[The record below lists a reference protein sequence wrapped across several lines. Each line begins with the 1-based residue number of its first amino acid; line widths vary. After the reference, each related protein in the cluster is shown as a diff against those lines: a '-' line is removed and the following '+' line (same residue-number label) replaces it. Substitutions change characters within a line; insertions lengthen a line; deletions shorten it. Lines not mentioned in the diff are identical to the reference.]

1 MGEGLTIS
9 RRTLLAG
16 SAALAATVLAPVPT
30 AHADPA
36 ASGCWTLVP
45 SASDD
50 FTSFD
55 TSKWTKALWYATSG
69 VGAFNPANVTG
80 TGGELALTAKLE
92 TYNGKPYTFGAV
104 ESKFD
109 IPGVPSYVEVR
120 ATVLDSAANV
130 LSAIWM
136 QTSPLSQANN
146 PNPEIDIEETFAYD
160 QLTSSIHRWIVPSTG
175 EAHYTHYADA
185 HKRYTTGVA
194 DSSDEYHVYG
204 LERDNGVLRYYFD
217 NQLAWQITPPDVAYV
232 TLPRHLVLS
241 LEGHLGQPV
250 DAHLPAAFGIDYVH
264 TYVPC

>member
-16 SAALAATVLAPVPT
+16 SAALAATALAAVPT

-55 TSKWTKALWYATSG
+55 TSNWNKGLWYATSG
-69 VGAFNPANVTG
+69 VGAFNPANITV

-92 TYNGKPYTFGAV
+92 TYDGKPYAFGAV

-109 IPGVPSYVEVR
+109 IPGAPSYVEVR
-120 ATVLDSAANV
+120 AKVLDSAANV

-146 PNPEIDIEETFAYD
+146 PNPEIDIEVDGETVPVRAVEVTGADHDDLYARQAAAYPQFAEY
-160 QLTSSIHRWIVPSTG
+160 QQ
-175 EAHYTHYADA
+175 
-185 HKRYTTGVA
+185 KTTRTIPVVA
-194 DSSDEYHVYG
+194 LD
-204 LERDNGVLRYYFD
+204 RR
-217 NQLAWQITPPDVAYV
+217 
-232 TLPRHLVLS
+232 
-241 LEGHLGQPV
+241 
-250 DAHLPAAFGIDYVH
+250 
-264 TYVPC
+264 